1 VVGLVR
7 HGANPGAG
15 RDWFQ
20 HIGAAA
26 DGLNGYDGRQNAAV
40 EVVMR
45 VMLLGA
51 TGLVGGLTLS
61 RLLDDP
67 RCSAVVAPTRR
78 PLALTHRKLENP
90 VLAFDALPTSPEW
103 ARVDAI
109 ICALGSTIAQAGSRE
124 AFHRID
130 HGYPLAF
137 ARLAQ
142 AQGAQTYVLNSAAG
156 ANPQS
161 SIFYSRVKGEL
172 ERDLRA
178 LGFNSLTLVRPGLIG
193 GERNEVRRGER
204 LALTVLGVLGP
215 VLPRAWRI
223 NPAAEIAKALVEAA
237 LTPQPGE
244 HVVAS
249 SALVG

>member
-1 VVGLVR
+1 
-7 HGANPGAG
+7 
-15 RDWFQ
+15 
-20 HIGAAA
+20 
-26 DGLNGYDGRQNAAV
+26 
-40 EVVMR
+40 MR

-51 TGLVGGLTLS
+51 TSLVGGLTLR

-78 PLALTHRKLENP
+78 PLALTHGKLENP
-90 VLAFDALPTSPEW
+90 VLAFDALSTSPEW
-103 ARVDAI
+103 ARVDAV

-130 HGYPLAF
+130 HDYPLAF

-142 AQGAQTYVLNSAAG
+142 AQGAQAFVLNSAAG

-172 ERDLRA
+172 ERDMRA
-178 LGFNSLTLVRPGLIG
+178 LGFHSLTLVRPGLIG

-204 LALTVLGVLGP
+204 LALTVLGALGP
-215 VLPRAWRI
+215 VLPCGWRSS
-223 NPAAEIAKALVEAA
+223 PAPEKARALVEAA
-237 LTPQPGE
+237 LAPQPGE

-249 SALVG
+249 STLVG

>member
-1 VVGLVR
+1 
-7 HGANPGAG
+7 
-15 RDWFQ
+15 
-20 HIGAAA
+20 
-26 DGLNGYDGRQNAAV
+26 
-40 EVVMR
+40 MR

-51 TGLVGGLTLS
+51 TGLVGGLTLR

-67 RCSAVVAPTRR
+67 RCGAVVAPTRR
-78 PLALTHRKLENP
+78 PLALTHGKLENP

-103 ARVDAI
+103 ARVDAV
-109 ICALGSTIAQAGSRE
+109 ICALGSTMAQAGSRE

-130 HGYPLAF
+130 HDYPLAF
-137 ARLAQ
+137 ARLAK
-142 AQGAQTYVLNSAAG
+142 AQEAQTYVLNSAAG

-193 GERNEVRRGER
+193 GERTEVRRGER
-204 LALTVLGVLGP
+204 FALTVLGALGP

-223 NPAAEIAKALVEAA
+223 NPATEIARALVEAA
-237 LTPQPGE
+237 LAPQPGE

-249 SALVG
+249 STLVG

>member
-1 VVGLVR
+1 
-7 HGANPGAG
+7 
-15 RDWFQ
+15 
-20 HIGAAA
+20 
-26 DGLNGYDGRQNAAV
+26 
-40 EVVMR
+40 MR

-51 TGLVGGLTLS
+51 TGLVGGLALPTL
-61 RLLDDP
+61 LGDP
-67 RCSAVVAPTRR
+67 RCTALVAPTRR
-78 PLALTHRKLENP
+78 PLALTHGKLENP

-130 HGYPLAF
+130 HDYPLAF

-142 AQGAQTYVLNSAAG
+142 AQGAQAFVLNSAAG

-178 LGFNSLTLVRPGLIG
+178 LGFASLTLVRPGLIG

-204 LALTVLGVLGP
+204 LALTVLGALGP

-223 NPAAEIAKALVEAA
+223 NPATEIARALVEAA
-237 LTPQPGE
+237 LAPQPGE

-249 SALVG
+249 STLVG

>member
-1 VVGLVR
+1 M
-7 HGANPGAG
+7 
-15 RDWFQ
+15 
-20 HIGAAA
+20 
-26 DGLNGYDGRQNAAV
+26 

-51 TGLVGGLTLS
+51 TGLVGGLTL
-61 RLLDDP
+61 RKLLDDP
-67 RCSAVVAPTRR
+67 RCSVVVAPTRR
-78 PLALTHRKLENP
+78 PLGMTHGTLENP
-90 VLAFDALPTSPEW
+90 VLAFDALPAAAEW
-103 ARVDAI
+103 ARVDAV

-130 HGYPLAF
+130 HDYPLAF
-137 ARLAQ
+137 ARLAR

-172 ERDLRA
+172 EHDLRA
-178 LGFNSLTLVRPGLIG
+178 LDFASLTLVRPGLIG

-204 LALTVLGVLGP
+204 FALTVLGALGP

-223 NPAAEIAKALVEAA
+223 NPASEVAKELVEAA
-237 LTPQPGE
+237 LAPHPGE

-249 SALVG
+249 SALAG

>member
-1 VVGLVR
+1 
-7 HGANPGAG
+7 
-15 RDWFQ
+15 
-20 HIGAAA
+20 
-26 DGLNGYDGRQNAAV
+26 
-40 EVVMR
+40 MR

-51 TGLVGGLTLS
+51 PGLVGGLTLPG
-61 RLLDDP
+61 LLDDP
-67 RCSAVVAPTRR
+67 RCRAVVAPTRR
-78 PLALTHRKLENP
+78 PLAMTHGKLENP
-90 VLAFDALPTSPEW
+90 VLAFDALPASPEW
-103 ARVDAI
+103 ARVDAV

-124 AFHRID
+124 AFHRIAHD
-130 HGYPLAF
+130 YPLAF

-142 AQGAQTYVLNSAAG
+142 AQGAQAYVLNSAAG
-156 ANPQS
+156 ADPQS

-204 LALTVLGVLGP
+204 FALTVLGALGP

-223 NPAAEIAKALVEAA
+223 NPATEIAKVLVEAA
-237 LTPQPGE
+237 LAPQPGE

>member
-1 VVGLVR
+1 
-7 HGANPGAG
+7 
-15 RDWFQ
+15 
-20 HIGAAA
+20 
-26 DGLNGYDGRQNAAV
+26 
-40 EVVMR
+40 MR

-78 PLALTHRKLENP
+78 PLVRTHGTLENP
-90 VLAFDALPTSPEW
+90 VLAFNALPTAPEW
-103 ARVDAI
+103 AGVDAV
-109 ICALGSTIAQAGSRE
+109 ICALGSTMAQAGSRE
-124 AFHRID
+124 AFRRID
-130 HGYPLAF
+130 HDYPLAF

-142 AQGAQTYVLNSAAG
+142 AQGAQAYVLNSAAG
-156 ANPQS
+156 ADPQS

-172 ERDLRA
+172 ERDLA
-178 LGFNSLTLVRPGLIG
+178 TLGFDSLTLVRPGLIG
-193 GERNEVRRGER
+193 GERAEVRRGER
-204 LALTVLGVLGP
+204 LALKVLGVLGP

-223 NPAAEIAKALVEAA
+223 NPATEIAKALVEAA
-237 LTPQPGE
+237 LAPQPGQ

>member
-1 VVGLVR
+1 
-7 HGANPGAG
+7 
-15 RDWFQ
+15 
-20 HIGAAA
+20 
-26 DGLNGYDGRQNAAV
+26 
-40 EVVMR
+40 MR

-51 TGLVGGLTLS
+51 TGLVGGLALP

-67 RCSAVVAPTRR
+67 RCSGVVAPTRR
-78 PLALTHRKLENP
+78 PLGMTHGKLENP
-90 VLAFDALPTSPEW
+90 ILAFDALPAAPEW
-103 ARVDAI
+103 ARVDAV

-130 HGYPLAF
+130 HDYPLAF

-178 LGFNSLTLVRPGLIG
+178 LGFHSLTLVRPGLIG
-193 GERNEVRRGER
+193 GEQRGASWR
-204 LALTVLGVLGP
+204 APGPDGVGCIGAD
-215 VLPRAWRI
+215 VATGV
-223 NPAAEIAKALVEAA
+223 AD
-237 LTPQPGE
+237 QPGE
-244 HVVAS
+244 RDRQGTGRVRAGP
-249 SALVG
+249 AAG

>member
-1 VVGLVR
+1 M
-7 HGANPGAG
+7 
-15 RDWFQ
+15 
-20 HIGAAA
+20 
-26 DGLNGYDGRQNAAV
+26 

-78 PLALTHRKLENP
+78 PLALTHGKLENP

-130 HGYPLAF
+130 HDYPLAF
-137 ARLAQ
+137 GQLAQ
-142 AQGAQTYVLNSAAG
+142 AQGARTYVLNSAAG

-178 LGFNSLTLVRPGLIG
+178 LGFSSLTLVRPGLIG

-204 LALTVLGVLGP
+204 LALKVLGVLGP

-223 NPAAEIAKALVEAA
+223 NPASEIAKALVEAA
-237 LTPQPGE
+237 LAPQPGE

>member
-1 VVGLVR
+1 
-7 HGANPGAG
+7 
-15 RDWFQ
+15 
-20 HIGAAA
+20 
-26 DGLNGYDGRQNAAV
+26 
-40 EVVMR
+40 MR

-78 PLALTHRKLENP
+78 PLALTHGKLENP

-130 HGYPLAF
+130 HDYPLAF
-137 ARLAQ
+137 GQLAQ
-142 AQGAQTYVLNSAAG
+142 AQGARTYVLNSAAG

-178 LGFNSLTLVRPGLIG
+178 LGFSSLTLVRPGLIG

-204 LALTVLGVLGP
+204 LALKVLGVLGP

-223 NPAAEIAKALVEAA
+223 NPASEIARALVEAA
-237 LTPQPGE
+237 LAPQPGE

>member
-1 VVGLVR
+1 M
-7 HGANPGAG
+7 
-15 RDWFQ
+15 
-20 HIGAAA
+20 
-26 DGLNGYDGRQNAAV
+26 

-51 TGLVGGLTLS
+51 TGLVGGLALP

-67 RCSAVVAPTRR
+67 RCSGVVAPTRR
-78 PLALTHRKLENP
+78 PLGMTHGKLENP
-90 VLAFDALPTSPEW
+90 VLAFDALPTSPAW
-103 ARVDAI
+103 ARVDAV

-130 HGYPLAF
+130 HDYPLAF

-178 LGFNSLTLVRPGLIG
+178 LGFHSLTLVRPGLIG

-204 LALTVLGVLGP
+204 LALMVLGALGP
-215 VLPRAWRI
+215 MLPRAWRI
-223 NPAAEIAKALVEAA
+223 NPASEIAKALVEAA
-237 LTPQPGE
+237 LAPRPGE

>member
-1 VVGLVR
+1 
-7 HGANPGAG
+7 
-15 RDWFQ
+15 
-20 HIGAAA
+20 
-26 DGLNGYDGRQNAAV
+26 
-40 EVVMR
+40 M
-45 VMLLGA
+45 
-51 TGLVGGLTLS
+51 
-61 RLLDDP
+61 
-67 RCSAVVAPTRR
+67 VAPTRR
-78 PLALTHRKLENP
+78 PLGVTHGKLENP

-103 ARVDAI
+103 ARVDAV

-130 HGYPLAF
+130 HDYPLAF

-142 AQGAQTYVLNSAAG
+142 AQGASTYVLNSAAG

-204 LALTVLGVLGP
+204 FALTVLGALGP

-223 NPAAEIAKALVEAA
+223 NPASEIAKALVEAA
-237 LTPQPGE
+237 LAPQPGE

-249 SALVG
+249 RALVG

>member
-1 VVGLVR
+1 
-7 HGANPGAG
+7 
-15 RDWFQ
+15 
-20 HIGAAA
+20 
-26 DGLNGYDGRQNAAV
+26 
-40 EVVMR
+40 MR

-51 TGLVGGLTLS
+51 TSLVGGLTLR

-78 PLALTHRKLENP
+78 PLALTHGKLENP

-103 ARVDAI
+103 ARVDAV

-130 HGYPLAF
+130 HDYPLAF

-142 AQGAQTYVLNSAAG
+142 AQGAQAFVLNSAAG

-172 ERDLRA
+172 ERDMRA
-178 LGFNSLTLVRPGLIG
+178 LGFHSLTLVRPGLIG

-204 LALTVLGVLGP
+204 LALTVLGALGP
-215 VLPRAWRI
+215 VLPCAWRI
-223 NPAAEIAKALVEAA
+223 NPATEIARALVEAA
-237 LTPQPGE
+237 LAPQPGE

-249 SALVG
+249 STLVG

>member
-1 VVGLVR
+1 M
-7 HGANPGAG
+7 
-15 RDWFQ
+15 
-20 HIGAAA
+20 
-26 DGLNGYDGRQNAAV
+26 

-51 TGLVGGLTLS
+51 TGLVGGLTLP

-67 RCSAVVAPTRR
+67 RCSAVIAPTRR
-78 PLALTHRKLENP
+78 PLGAAHGKLENP
-90 VLAFDALPTSPEW
+90 VLAFDALPAAAGW
-103 ARVDAI
+103 AGVDAV

-130 HGYPLAF
+130 HDYPLAF

-156 ANPQS
+156 ADPRS

-178 LGFNSLTLVRPGLIG
+178 LGFTSLTLVRPGLIG

-204 LALTVLGVLGP
+204 LALKVLGVLGP

-223 NPAAEIAKALVEAA
+223 NPASEIAKALVEAA
-237 LTPQPGE
+237 LAPQPGE

-249 SALVG
+249 SALAG